1 MSRLKLSEIM
11 EAISNNSVID
21 DKGDN
26 HDVLFMIQDATN
38 LKKVDIFGIIN
49 GDDNRLALMVADRMV
64 KNEDFRNIII
74 AAVTNYFTYRSRAS
88 GKDC

>member
-26 HDVLFMIQDATN
+26 YDVLLMIQDATN

-74 AAVTNYFTYRSRAS
+74 TAVTNYFTYRSRAS
-88 GKDC
+88 GKGC